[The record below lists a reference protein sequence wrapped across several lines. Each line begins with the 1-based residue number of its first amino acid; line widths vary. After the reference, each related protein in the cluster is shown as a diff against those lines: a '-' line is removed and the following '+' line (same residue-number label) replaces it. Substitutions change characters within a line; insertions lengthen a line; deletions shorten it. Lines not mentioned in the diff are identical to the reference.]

1 MRNTASVDCG
11 KPLTNCL
18 QRVKPLIMRWFCSW
32 GYESLI
38 WMPWKGQ
45 CWALNG
51 TDIKSVFISMDFRI
65 ILQHNSNH
73 LLSTWYAFHTLS
85 LILTTAAFHGFH
97 YFFSFSD
104 EGIEVHRGWKPH
116 PRWHRWKVTEL
127 RLELRSFWPHSLCLF
142 SFSKTGSRL
151 VLVLFPSMMCLR
163 ARGRTSQICP
173 ASWSYSLHRKES
185 DLKVKGQSPGVN
197 EWPWGQSDLILKR
210 NSRVLPVSWVWPW

>member
-11 KPLTNCL
+11 KPLINCL

-38 WMPWKGQ
+38 RVPWKGQ

-51 TDIKSVFISMDFRI
+51 TDIKSMFISMDFRI

-73 LLSTWYAFHTLS
+73 LLSTWYAFHTLP

-97 YFFSFSD
+97 YFFSSSD
-104 EGIEVHRGWKPH
+104 EGIEVHKGCKPH

-142 SFSKTGSRL
+142 SFSKTGRREL
-151 VLVLFPSMMCLR
+151 HVLVLFPSVMYLR
-163 ARGRTSQICP
+163 ARGRTSQIRLP
-173 ASWSYSLHRKES
+173 PWSHSQES
-185 DLKVKGQSPGVN
+185 DLKVKPCSHLCN

-210 NSRVLPVSWVWPW
+210 NSHVLPVSWVWPW